1 MIAAWRSRLV
11 VVPSTINLNFQQV
24 AGISFNLL
32 VGILQM
38 KLVLK
43 PEIYVECLPIL
54 REDIFSEYPQSRPRG
69 GTTGTQYRGSLAVW
83 RGQATVRSCFGE

>member
-32 VGILQM
+32 VGILEM
-38 KLVLK
+38 MLVLK

-69 GTTGTQYRGSLAVW
+69 GTTYS
-83 RGQATVRSCFGE
+83 